1 MKPHG
6 LALDID
12 NTLSASNIHWAKEL
26 ERLYGNPTGMTP
38 EELCEKYMLSSHVPH
53 WKESPEAQEWMEQA
67 RRSPEIHHE
76 YPLIENAKHMVNKI
90 DAIIPI
96 TAYVTARWE
105 VVREATEAWLWK
117 HEFPAAPVYMRPM
130 NAPGTAHFW
139 KGTFLPTLYPE
150 VQGIVDDDPR
160 LLEHMPEDYKGT
172 IFLYKTQEHIET
184 PIEVVK
190 CAKWEDV
197 LTAVEKR
204 YKRD

>member
-76 YPLIENAKHMVNKI
+76 YPLIENAKHMENLQQQ
-90 DAIIPI
+90 DAALDSQIARNEKALRENLELL
-96 TAYVTARWE
+96 TKVKSNYELEKTVSEECVTLAGLIAELQASKR
-105 VVREATEAWLWK
+105 VTEDTLRKGADLLKKKEDELALQKAPPPPWK
-117 HEFPAAPVYMRPM
+117 
-130 NAPGTAHFW
+130 
-139 KGTFLPTLYPE
+139 K
-150 VQGIVDDDPR
+150 
-160 LLEHMPEDYKGT
+160 K
-172 IFLYKTQEHIET
+172 
-184 PIEVVK
+184 
-190 CAKWEDV
+190 
-197 LTAVEKR
+197 
-204 YKRD
+204 